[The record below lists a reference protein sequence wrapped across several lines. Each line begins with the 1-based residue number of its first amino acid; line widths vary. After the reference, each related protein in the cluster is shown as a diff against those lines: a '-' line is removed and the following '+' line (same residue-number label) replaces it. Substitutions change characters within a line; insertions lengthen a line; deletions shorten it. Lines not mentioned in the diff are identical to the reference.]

1 MAQPEIAMW
10 FVDVP
15 RLVIDV
21 FNRNAKDAVLSIMPS
36 YENVQPDIF
45 VRFEGMPIVDKI
57 RDIR

>member
-10 FVDVP
+10 
-15 RLVIDV
+15 VIDV